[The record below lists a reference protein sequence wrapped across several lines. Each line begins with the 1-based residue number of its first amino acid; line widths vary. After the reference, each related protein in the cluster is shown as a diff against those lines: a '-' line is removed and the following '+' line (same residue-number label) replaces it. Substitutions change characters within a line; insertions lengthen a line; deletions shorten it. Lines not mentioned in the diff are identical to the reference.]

1 MGLDDLLKLCEEHP
15 VSGASY
21 APKGEEIIGIPK
33 KGLIHPI
40 RRIARPED
48 WEFAVHDH
56 RAKKAG
62 RHFDLRIGDPHTGHA
77 HSWALRN
84 WPMPG
89 EKRLAV
95 IQSTHSI
102 PYMDWSGKIEQGYG
116 AGDVDIADRRKVK
129 ILQATEGKIDFSTEA
144 GERYTIVT
152 GSNLGKGR
160 WLLLNRSSKQ

>member
-1 MGLDDLLKLCEEHP
+1 
-15 VSGASY
+15 
-21 APKGEEIIGIPK
+21 
-33 KGLIHPI
+33 
-40 RRIARPED
+40 
-48 WEFAVHDH
+48 
-56 RAKKAG
+56 
-62 RHFDLRIGDPHTGHA
+62 
-77 HSWALRN
+77 
-84 WPMPG
+84 MPG